1 MPIPMD
7 CPHCDARIRASD
19 AAAGKK
25 IRCPKCQEVLV
36 VPFSPDDADE
46 PEEREERTSTAP
58 RNRRGFEDLPR
69 AKRDKAD
76 FRKPT
81 SNQPVILAL
90 AGGVLVLLFMAG
102 GVGLIWWLSRDR
114 QASSQNG
121 SAASNSTVPLPPP
134 PVMKAQAGGPGLM
147 RGPAVGRGPGN
158 PVGGRFQ
165 PGIVPPEPEEPEV
178 KSLPP
183 DAPVIEMTVGQ
194 FKDALNK
201 DPKAARA
208 RFRTSFVKLTGVI
221 NTMKMTEDNQALLRL
236 YDKDGIRWGNC
247 LMSDLQ
253 PWTKASIGQTAK
265 LKGVVGKSPYFVLQD
280 ASFAAGS
287 TITPSP
293 SIAAEDLVKEF
304 TVDPPGSTRKYQG
317 QAIVLTGSVAS
328 RTMDGP
334 NPILILKTNA
344 SIQISCRFDDWTVG
358 GRGDVLEQMETIQE
372 GQSVK
377 LLCYF
382 HPDAEWDILKKKEL
396 RLMSSNYLK

>member
-1 MPIPMD
+1 MPIPID

-25 IRCPKCQEVLV
+25 IRCPKCQEVLM
-36 VPFSPDDADE
+36 VPFPPDDEDE

-58 RNRRGFEDLPR
+58 RNRRVFEDLPR
-69 AKRDKAD
+69 AKRDKGN

-81 SNQPVILAL
+81 SNQPVILAI
-90 AGGVLVLLFMAG
+90 AGGVLVLLLMAG
-102 GVGLIWWLSRDR
+102 GGGLIWWLSRDKK
-114 QASSQNG
+114 ASTQEA
-121 SAASNSTVPLPPP
+121 SAATKSTVPIPPP
-134 PVMKAQAGGPGLM
+134 PILKAQPGGPGLL
-147 RGPAVGRGPGN
+147 RVPPVGRGPGN
-158 PVGGRFQ
+158 PAGGRFQ

-183 DAPVIEMTVGQ
+183 DAPVIELTVGQ
-194 FKDALNK
+194 FKEALNK
-201 DPKAARA
+201 DQGAARA
-208 RFRTSFVKLTGVI
+208 RFRTSFVQLTGVI
-221 NTMKMTEDNQALLRL
+221 NTMKMTEENQALLRL
-236 YDKDGIRWGNC
+236 YDKDGIRWVNC

-265 LKGVVGKSPYFVLQD
+265 IKGSLGRAPYFFLEN
-280 ASFAAGS
+280 ATFAADS

-293 SIAAEDLVKEF
+293 SVTAEDLVKEF
-304 TVDPPGSTRKYQG
+304 KADPAAATRKYQG
-317 QAIVLTGSVAS
+317 QAIVVTGSVAAK
-328 RTMDGP
+328 TMDGP

-344 SIQISCRFDDWTVG
+344 SIQLSCRFDDWTVG

-382 HPDAEWDILKKKEL
+382 YPDVEWDILKKKEI